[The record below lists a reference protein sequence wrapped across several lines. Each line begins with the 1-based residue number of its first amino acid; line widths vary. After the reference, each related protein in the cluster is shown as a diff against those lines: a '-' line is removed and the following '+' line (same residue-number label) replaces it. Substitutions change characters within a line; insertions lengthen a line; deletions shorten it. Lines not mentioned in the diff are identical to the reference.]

1 MKMAENPKLVS
12 AFFNSGLSTSNSSSE
27 DCGMKEKETQKILV
41 SDQVNGFQYKTEKS
55 DSFVVDMEGF
65 PNGVNK
71 DTTANS
77 RITLQRSLS
86 RKGSQRGGEKKPNS
100 VASIDADAVLATSS
114 PRGTFNKSRLFFI
127 FHLHY
132 YSGGPE
138 AALAGGSTLEKP
150 VAVVVAAAAGGTI
163 DHHPVGSQVHHH
175 IAITAGNISTITE
188 SRCISRRYSFRR
200 ASPSWLIDPRR
211 ILFFF
216 ATLSSMGT
224 ILLIYFTLSI
234 KRLGGDDTELDW
246 QQ

>member
-1 MKMAENPKLVS
+1 M
-12 AFFNSGLSTSNSSSE
+12 T
-27 DCGMKEKETQKILV
+27 EKETQKILV

-71 DTTANS
+71 DTPANS

-114 PRGTFNKSRLFFI
+114 PR
-127 FHLHY
+127 
-132 YSGGPE
+132 
-138 AALAGGSTLEKP
+138 AALVGGSTPEKP
-150 VAVVVAAAAGGTI
+150 VAVVVAAAAGWTT

-234 KRLGGDDTELDW
+234 KRLGGDDRELD
-246 QQ
+246 

>member
-1 MKMAENPKLVS
+1 MKMAENPKL
-12 AFFNSGLSTSNSSSE
+12 NSGLSTSNSSSE

-114 PRGTFNKSRLFFI
+114 PR
-127 FHLHY
+127 
-132 YSGGPE
+132 

-150 VAVVVAAAAGGTI
+150 VAVVVAAAAGGTT

-234 KRLGGDDTELDW
+234 KRLGGDDAELDW

>member
-1 MKMAENPKLVS
+1 MKMAENPKL
-12 AFFNSGLSTSNSSSE
+12 NSGLSTSNSPSE

-114 PRGTFNKSRLFFI
+114 PR
-127 FHLHY
+127 
-132 YSGGPE
+132 

-150 VAVVVAAAAGGTI
+150 VAVVVAAAAGGTT

>member
-1 MKMAENPKLVS
+1 MKMAENPKL
-12 AFFNSGLSTSNSSSE
+12 NSGLSTSNSSSE

-114 PRGTFNKSRLFFI
+114 PR
-127 FHLHY
+127 
-132 YSGGPE
+132 

-150 VAVVVAAAAGGTI
+150 VAVVVAAAAGGTT

>member
-1 MKMAENPKLVS
+1 MKMAENPKL
-12 AFFNSGLSTSNSSSE
+12 NSGLSTSNSSSE

-86 RKGSQRGGEKKPNS
+86 RKASQRGGEKKPNS

-114 PRGTFNKSRLFFI
+114 PR
-127 FHLHY
+127 
-132 YSGGPE
+132 

-150 VAVVVAAAAGGTI
+150 VAVVVAAAAAGGTI

-188 SRCISRRYSFRR
+188 SRFISRRYSFRR